1 MRIGHLLDGPFLKG
15 KNYEILYS
23 SFTSRALNLDSE
35 LTILCINNIG
45 NGCSIYKFSRG
56 TRVIVMGKEEM
67 RNGKKRTNDAWAN
80 FSSLLFSCVGSTVSF
95 AMKRAFL

>member
-35 LTILCINNIG
+35 LTAL
-45 NGCSIYKFSRG
+45 SRVYKQYWKW
-56 TRVIVMGKEEM
+56 VL
-67 RNGKKRTNDAWAN
+67 D
-80 FSSLLFSCVGSTVSF
+80 L
-95 AMKRAFL
+95 